1 MTTPFKAV
9 VWVSLAIIIFSLVSI
24 ITLQITLDVPIVK
37 NLKVVDSSVK
47 VAVLNGCGRAGLA
60 SLFSRKL
67 RDMGFDVV
75 NGLGENA
82 DSFDFDISV
91 VVDRKGVR
99 NKAVIVGRSLGINV
113 ILDQRSNDPYL
124 IEDVTVILGRDWNT
138 LLTPKEDVVD

>member
-1 MTTPFKAV
+1 MFA
-9 VWVSLAIIIFSLVSI
+9 
-24 ITLQITLDVPIVK
+24 
-37 NLKVVDSSVK
+37 
-47 VAVLNGCGRAGLA
+47 
-60 SLFSRKL
+60 RKL

-99 NKAVIVGRSLGINV
+99 NKAEIVGQALGISV
-113 ILDQRSNDPYL
+113 ILDQRSDDPYL

-138 LLTPKEDVVD
+138 LLTP